1 MDKEFS
7 FKQVNTFNDLKEE
20 LNNYNW
26 IACATAED
34 ALQKE
39 PTGIYYVED
48 SNIFIARLDKGLYQR
63 VLNKL
68 VNMGKKEEDVQSDIP
83 RGE

>member
-1 MDKEFS
+1 MDKEFDIKRIKT
-7 FKQVNTFNDLKEE
+7 FKDLNEE
-20 LNNYNW
+20 LKDYNW

-34 ALQKE
+34 ALKKE
-39 PTGIYYVED
+39 PTGIYYIED
-48 SNIFIARLDKGLYQR
+48 GNIFIARLDKGLYQR

-68 VNMGKKEEDVQSDIP
+68 VNMGKKEDVQSDIP

>member
-1 MDKEFS
+1 MDKELNIKRVKT
-7 FKQVNTFNDLKEE
+7 FKDLNKE
-20 LNNYNW
+20 LKDYNW

-34 ALQKE
+34 VLKKE
-39 PTGIYYVED
+39 PTSIYYIED
-48 SNIFIARLDKGLYQR
+48 GNIFIARLDKGLYQR

-68 VNMGKKEEDVQSDIP
+68 VNMGKKEDVQSDIP

>member
-1 MDKEFS
+1 MDKGLNIKS
-7 FKQVNTFNDLKEE
+7 VKAFKDLADDLND
-20 LNNYNW
+20 YNW

-48 SNIFIARLDKGLYQR
+48 GNIFIARLDKGLYQR

-68 VNMGKKEEDVQSDIP
+68 INSGKTEDVQSDLS